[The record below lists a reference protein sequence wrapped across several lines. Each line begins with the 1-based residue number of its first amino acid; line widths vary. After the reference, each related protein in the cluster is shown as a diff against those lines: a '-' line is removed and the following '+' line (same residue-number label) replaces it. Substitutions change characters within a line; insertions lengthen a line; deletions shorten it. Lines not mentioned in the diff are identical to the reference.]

1 MLDIGVW
8 RKGENIANCKLQI
21 ANSHLHC
28 FRIISGL
35 FSDCFGM
42 AKKTLCS
49 VSAISG
55 LGSGVRAD
63 LQRRKSGL
71 TAKEEVEAE
80 RRGKREGTT
89 GEGPAAKLRGTV
101 APALKEPGGR
111 GRRRQ
116 RAQEAGD
123 VKECLSRENS

>member
-1 MLDIGVW
+1 MFRD
-8 RKGENIANCKLQI
+8 GEGDTPLCVRY
-21 ANSHLHC
+21 
-28 FRIISGL
+28 FR
-35 FSDCFGM
+35 FG
-42 AKKTLCS
+42 KRS
-49 VSAISG
+49 
-55 LGSGVRAD
+55 
-63 LQRRKSGL
+63 QSGL

-101 APALKEPGGR
+101 APALKEPGDR

-116 RAQEAGD
+116 GARRQEAQEAGD